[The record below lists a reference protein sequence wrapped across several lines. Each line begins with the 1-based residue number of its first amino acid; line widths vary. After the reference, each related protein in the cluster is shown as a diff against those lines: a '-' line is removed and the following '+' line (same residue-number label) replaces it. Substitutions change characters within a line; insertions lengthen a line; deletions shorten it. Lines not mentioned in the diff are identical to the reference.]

1 MLAPEAVAP
10 LAAAVWAMALMG
22 HVQQQIKEKA
32 KRIPCFSSKFR
43 ARGKVLMQADKFIA
57 DGFSSR
63 ESRRGVPVFVY
74 SLISGLF
81 SA

>member
-1 MLAPEAVAP
+1 
-10 LAAAVWAMALMG
+10 
-22 HVQQQIKEKA
+22 
-32 KRIPCFSSKFR
+32 
-43 ARGKVLMQADKFIA
+43 MQADKFIA

-63 ESRRGVPVFVY
+63 ESRSGVPVFVY